1 MRELGDTMRGQQ
13 GLSDDAFRD
22 MQNGENGMGQSDQGE
37 GTLAQRQ
44 QALRD
49 RLDDLERQGN
59 LPGEGS
65 PQGEAGRQALDDAAR
80 AMEDAEQALRDGDL
94 PGALDGQAQALEA
107 LREGMAQ
114 LGEALAQEQ
123 GEGQQGDQFG
133 AATGEDD
140 PRARDPLGRQAGNAL
155 RNGSDENLLQG
166 GDVYRRAE
174 ELLEEIRRRSG
185 EGTRPED
192 ERNYLKRLLDMF

>member
-1 MRELGDTMRGQQ
+1 MRELGDTLRGQQ

-22 MQNGENGMGQSDQGE
+22 MQNGGNGMGQSDQGE
-37 GTLAQRQ
+37 GSLAERQ

-49 RLDDLERQGN
+49 RLDELQRQGN

-65 PQGEAGRQALDDAAR
+65 AQGDAGRQALDDAAR
-80 AMEDAEQALRDGDL
+80 AMEEAERALRDGDL
-94 PGALDGQAQALEA
+94 PSALDGQAEALQA
-107 LREGMAQ
+107 LREGMQQ

-123 GEGQQGDQFG
+123 GQGQQGEEFG

-140 PRARDPLGRQAGNAL
+140 PRGQDPLGRQAGNAL

-185 EGTRPED
+185 EGARPEE
-192 ERNYLKRLLDMF
+192 ERNYLKRLLELF